1 MEVRPQLGVRQ
12 RRERHTLKRR
22 KLSPRAIGPVVP
34 HYPHRQVSETLPEH
48 RRRPSPVVRERATK
62 SLAYDARPNRFHLL
76 VGERNGCRSDGISV
90 ELFKITLNGNLA
102 LCRRLFDIVVCI
114 WRRRGRGE
122 GGVVAQRWKH
132 GVMVFHKNKYQ
143 EECDNHKGILLVAYA
158 GKTLLK
164 VIARRI
170 SEYCEH
176 VGILPGG
183 PAGGTKWFPTAPL
196 YHRCDVRDSSAT
208 RVGVG
213 ENSVVC
219 MLYPPYQSVR
229 LR

>member
-1 MEVRPQLGVRQ
+1 MQDL
-12 RRERHTLKRR
+12 
-22 KLSPRAIGPVVP
+22 IG
-34 HYPHRQVSETLPEH
+34 SIC
-48 RRRPSPVVRERATK
+48 
-62 SLAYDARPNRFHLL
+62 SLANETAVDQTESLL
-76 VGERNGCRSDGISV
+76 SSSRSPSTVISPCVGDCSIS
-90 ELFKITLNGNLA
+90 LFIFG
-102 LCRRLFDIVVCI
+102 
-114 WRRRGRGE
+114 GGE
-122 GGVVAQRWKH
+122 GGGGGVVAQRWKH